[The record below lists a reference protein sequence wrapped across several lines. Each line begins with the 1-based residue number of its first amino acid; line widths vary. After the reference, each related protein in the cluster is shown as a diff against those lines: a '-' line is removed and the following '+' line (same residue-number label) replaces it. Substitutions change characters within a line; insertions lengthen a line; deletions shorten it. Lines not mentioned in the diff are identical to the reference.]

1 MLRLADVMCRH
12 GPDYVQRHA
21 AALLPSHARAVRAIT
36 RCRTAAL
43 GGHVA
48 ECTQCSGRHV
58 LYHSC
63 RHRACPRCG
72 HDTASRWLERQQS
85 LLLPVQY
92 FHVVFT
98 LPSELRRV
106 VRTHQRVLLSVLF
119 RAAFESLSALCADPR
134 YVGGQIG
141 ALAVLHTWT
150 RTLEWHPHV
159 HMLVPAG
166 ALAADGRTWLPPK
179 LRRKPFLVPVGALSD
194 HFRGRF
200 LSLAR
205 AALADAPERER
216 LSVPWRKRWV
226 VFSKPAVQGAQRVLQ
241 YLGRYVHRTAL
252 TDKAIL
258 GCDERSV
265 RVAYRDSGDGRSRC
279 MTLPAQE
286 FLRRFL
292 QHVPA
297 RGLHRVRA
305 FGLLHPAHRTTLR
318 RLQLR
323 LAQDARSPAPDTDEH
338 EHDGSAPARPPLR
351 CPRCLTPTL
360 QRLRLLS
367 AEECFALARAASATP
382 AEARAPPAM
391 TSSPSSTTAV
401 MS

>member
-1 MLRLADVMCRH
+1 MLRLADVLRRH
-12 GPDYVQRHA
+12 GPDYLQRHGEA
-21 AALLPSHARAVRAIT
+21 VLPSHARAVRAIT
-36 RCRTAAL
+36 QCRTAAL
-43 GGHVA
+43 GGHLA
-48 ECTQCSGRHV
+48 ECTQCASSHV

-72 HDTASRWLERQQS
+72 HDAASLWLAHQQS

-98 LPSELRRV
+98 LPSELRRM
-106 VRTHQRVLLSVLF
+106 VRSHQRVLLGVLF
-119 RAAFESLSALCADPR
+119 RAAFESLAALCADPR
-134 YVGGQIG
+134 YVGGRIG

-166 ALAADGRTWLPPK
+166 ALSPDGRTWLEPK
-179 LRRKPFLVPVGALSD
+179 HRKRPFLVPVRALSER
-194 HFRGRF
+194 FRGRF
-200 LSLAR
+200 LSLAAR
-205 AALADAPERER
+205 ALPDER
-216 LSVPWRKRWV
+216 LSVPWSKRWV
-226 VFSKPAVQGAQRVLQ
+226 VFSKPAVQGAERVLQ

-265 RVAYRDSGDGRSRC
+265 RVAYRDSGDGQSRC

-297 RGLHRVRA
+297 KGLHRVRA
-305 FGLLHPAHRTTLR
+305 FGLLHPARRGVLR
-318 RLQLR
+318 QLQLR
-323 LAQDARSPAPDTDEH
+323 LAQDVRAPAPDADEH
-338 EHDGSAPARPPLR
+338 DDSAPARPPLR

-360 QRLRLLS
+360 QRLRRLS
-367 AEECFALARAASATP
+367 VEECFALARAASAAP

-391 TSSPSSTTAV
+391 ALPV

>member
-1 MLRLADVMCRH
+1 MVRLADVLCRH
-12 GPDYVQRHA
+12 GPDYQQRHGP
-21 AALLPSHARAVRAIT
+21 ALLPSHARAVRAIT
-36 RCRTAAL
+36 QCRTAAL
-43 GGHVA
+43 GGHLA
-48 ECTQCSGRHV
+48 QCTQCSSRHV

-72 HDTASRWLERQQS
+72 HDAANRWLAHQES

-98 LPSELRRV
+98 LPSELRRA
-106 VRTHQRVLLSVLF
+106 VRSHQRVLLGVLF
-119 RAAFESLSALCADPR
+119 RAAFESLAALCADPR
-134 YVGGQIG
+134 YVGGRIG

-166 ALAADGRTWLPPK
+166 ALGPDGRTWLEPK
-179 LRRKPFLVPVGALSD
+179 DRRKPFLVPVRALSEL
-194 HFRGRF
+194 FRGRF
-200 LSLAR
+200 LRLAR
-205 AALADAPERER
+205 AALPHER
-216 LSVPWRKRWV
+216 LAVPWSKRWV

-252 TDKAIL
+252 TDKALL
-258 GCDERSV
+258 GCDERTV
-265 RVAYRDSGDGRSRC
+265 RVAYRHSADGRSRC

-297 RGLHRVRA
+297 KGLHRVRA
-305 FGLLHPAHRTTLR
+305 FGLLHPAHRAALR
-318 RLQLR
+318 QLQLR
-323 LAQDARSPAPDTDEH
+323 LAQDARAPAFDTG
-338 EHDGSAPARPPLR
+338 EHDDSPPARPPLR
-351 CPRCLTPTL
+351 CPRCHTPTL
-360 QRLRLLS
+360 RLQRRLS
-367 AEECFALARAASATP
+367 TQECIALASAPTAAQAQ
-382 AEARAPPAM
+382 ARAPPSLAP
-391 TSSPSSTTAV
+391 SPPSTTAV

>member
-1 MLRLADVMCRH
+1 MLRLADVLCRH
-12 GPDYVQRHA
+12 GPDYLQRHGR
-21 AALLPSHARAVRAIT
+21 ALLPSHARAVRAIT
-36 RCRTAAL
+36 QCRTAAL
-43 GGHVA
+43 GGHLA
-48 ECTQCSGRHV
+48 QCTQCSESHV

-72 HDTASRWLERQQS
+72 HDAAGRWLAHQQS

-98 LPSELRRV
+98 LPAELRRP
-106 VRTHQRVLLSVLF
+106 VRAHQRVLLGVLF
-119 RAAFESLSALCADPR
+119 RAAFESLAALCADPR

-166 ALAADGRTWLPPK
+166 AFSPDARRWLQPK
-179 LRRKPFLVPVGALSD
+179 DRNKPFLVPVRALGER
-194 HFRGRF
+194 FRGRF
-200 LSLAR
+200 LSMAR
-205 AALADAPERER
+205 RALPNER
-216 LSVPWRKRWV
+216 LAVPWSKRWV

-258 GCDERSV
+258 GCDERTV

-297 RGLHRVRA
+297 KGLHRVRA
-305 FGLLHPAHRTTLR
+305 FGLLHPAHRATLR
-318 RLQLR
+318 QLQLR
-323 LAQDARSPAPDTDEH
+323 LAQNARAPAAFNTD
-338 EHDGSAPARPPLR
+338 EHDGSPPARPPLH

-360 QRLRLLS
+360 QLLRRLS
-367 AEECFALARAASATP
+367 TEECIALARAPTAAT
-382 AEARAPPAM
+382 AEARAPPSLAP
-391 TSSPSSTTAV
+391 SPPSTTAV
-401 MS
+401 RS

>member
-1 MLRLADVMCRH
+1 MLRLADVLCRH
-12 GPDYVQRHA
+12 GPDYLQRHA
-21 AALLPSHARAVRAIT
+21 QVLLPSHARAVRAIST
-36 RCRTAAL
+36 CRTAAL
-43 GGHVA
+43 GGHLA
-48 ECTQCSGRHV
+48 QCTQCSTSHV

-72 HDTASRWLERQQS
+72 HDAASRWLAHQQS

-98 LPSELRRV
+98 LPSELRRA
-106 VRTHQRVLLSVLF
+106 VRTHQRALLGVLF
-119 RAAFESLSALCADPR
+119 RAAFESLAVLCADPR
-134 YVGGQIG
+134 FVGGRIG

-166 ALAADGRTWLPPK
+166 ALSPDARSWLRPK
-179 LRRKPFLVPVGALSD
+179 DRNKPFLVPVRALSER
-194 HFRGRF
+194 FRGRF

-205 AALADAPERER
+205 RALPNER
-216 LSVPWRKRWV
+216 LAVPWSKRWV

-258 GCDERSV
+258 GCDERTV
-265 RVAYRDSGDGRSRC
+265 RVGYRDSADGRSRC

-297 RGLHRVRA
+297 KGLHRVRA
-305 FGLLHPAHRTTLR
+305 FGLLHPSHRATLR
-318 RLQLR
+318 QLQLR
-323 LAQDARSPAPDTDEH
+323 LAQGARAPAFDTDEH
-338 EHDGSAPARPPLR
+338 DGSPPTRPPLR
-351 CPRCLTPTL
+351 CPRCHTPTL
-360 QRLRLLS
+360 QPLRRLS
-367 AEECFALARAASATP
+367 SEECIALARAATAAP
-382 AEARAPPAM
+382 AQARAPP
-391 TSSPSSTTAV
+391 SPAPSPPSTAAV